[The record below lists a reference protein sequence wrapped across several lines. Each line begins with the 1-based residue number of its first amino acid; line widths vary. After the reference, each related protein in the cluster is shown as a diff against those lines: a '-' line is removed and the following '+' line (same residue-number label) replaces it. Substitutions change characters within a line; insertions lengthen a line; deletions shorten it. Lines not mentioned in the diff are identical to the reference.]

1 GGMRGKYRGQ
11 IGRGGG
17 GASTRREFQ
26 VVDGG
31 GPPAEPSMRDL
42 RRRYAGGVCVVT
54 ARGER
59 GFRGVTVTAFCVV
72 SLDPPTVLVCLA
84 SDGEALAAIAAS
96 GTFAVSIL
104 SDAQEFLADQF
115 AGRAPLVN
123 RRFDGVRHRVTTAA
137 NPVLEDCL
145 AGFDCAVSEGLPAGD
160 HAVVVGQVREA
171 GYGTGS
177 EPLLYFDGTYRS
189 LGID

>member
-1 GGMRGKYRGQ
+1 MPGKYRAE
-11 IGRGGG
+11 IGRGTGG
-17 GASTRREFQ
+17 SSARREFQ

-31 GPPAEPSMRDL
+31 GPPTEPSMREL
-42 RRRYAGGVCVVT
+42 RRRYAGSVCVVT
-54 ARGER
+54 ARDER
-59 GFRGVTVTAFCVV
+59 GFRGITVTAFCVV

-84 SDGEALAAIAAS
+84 SEGEALAAVAAS

-104 SDAQEFLADQF
+104 SDTQEFLADQF

-123 RRFDGVRHRVTTAA
+123 RRFDGVRHRLTTAG

-145 AGFDCAVSEGLPAGD
+145 AWFDCAVSERLPAGD
-160 HAVVVGQVREA
+160 HAVVIGQVREA

-177 EPLLYFDGTYRS
+177 EPLLYFDGAYRS
-189 LGID
+189 LGIDY